1 MMDNVLDNLNFSDN
15 LILVANSVD
24 NTMTHTTLITNLT
37 DFPGSNMVRAAKLI
51 YNMRMKPSLT
61 DFGKL
66 TSPTLYSFLFV
77 RVLVT
82 YLGIYWTLAE
92 GIFQV
97 ASQVL
102 RIGQGQL
109 TLQASGAQSI
119 IDGTEVLAEG

>member
-1 MMDNVLDNLNFSDN
+1 
-15 LILVANSVD
+15 
-24 NTMTHTTLITNLT
+24 
-37 DFPGSNMVRAAKLI
+37 
-51 YNMRMKPSLT
+51 MRMKPSLT

-66 TSPTLYSFLFV
+66 TSPTLFSFLFV